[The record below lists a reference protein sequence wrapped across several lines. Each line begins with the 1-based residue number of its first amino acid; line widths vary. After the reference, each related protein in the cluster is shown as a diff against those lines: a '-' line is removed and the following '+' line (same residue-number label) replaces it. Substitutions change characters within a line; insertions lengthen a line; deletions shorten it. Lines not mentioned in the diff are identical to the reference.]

1 MAKKQSEVCYTRSTL
16 AELLE
21 ITPEEAQA
29 LMEREDFP
37 ATLITGKSYAITPE
51 NLHSWL
57 ELQARTVEGVNDFS
71 ITL

>member
-1 MAKKQSEVCYTRSTL
+1 MSKKQSEICYTRSTL

-21 ITPEEAQA
+21 ISTEEAQA

-37 ATLITGKSYAITPE
+37 ATRIADNAYAVTPE

-57 ELQARTVEGVNDFS
+57 EQRARTVEGVNDLS

>member
-1 MAKKQSEVCYTRSTL
+1 MAKKQSEICYTRSTL

-21 ITPEEAQA
+21 ISTEEAQA

-37 ATLITGKSYAITPE
+37 ATRITGNNYAITPE

-57 ELQARTVEGVNDFS
+57 EKQARTVEGMNDLS

>member
-1 MAKKQSEVCYTRSTL
+1 MARKQSEVCYTRSTL

-29 LMEREDFP
+29 LMESADFP
-37 ATLITGKSYAITPE
+37 ATRITGSSYAVTPE

-57 ELQARTVEGVNDFS
+57 ERQARTVEGINDLT
-71 ITL
+71 IGL

>member
-1 MAKKQSEVCYTRSTL
+1 MARKQSEVCYTRSTL

-21 ITPEEAQA
+21 ITPEEAQE

-37 ATLITGKSYAITPE
+37 ATRITG
-51 NLHSWL
+51 
-57 ELQARTVEGVNDFS
+57 QRVEGVNDNFS

>member
-1 MAKKQSEVCYTRSTL
+1 MAKKQDAICYTRSTL

-21 ITPEEAQA
+21 ISTEEAQA
-29 LMEREDFP
+29 LMEHEDFP
-37 ATLITGKSYAITPE
+37 ATRITGSTYAVTPE

-57 ELQARTVEGVNDFS
+57 AQQARTVEGINDLS

>member
-1 MAKKQSEVCYTRSTL
+1 MAKKQSEICYTRSTL

-21 ITPEEAQA
+21 ISTEEAQA

-37 ATLITGKSYAITPE
+37 TTRITGNAYAVTPE

-57 ELQARTVEGVNDFS
+57 EQRARTVEGVNDLS

>member
-1 MAKKQSEVCYTRSTL
+1 MAKKQNEICYTRSTL
-16 AELLE
+16 ADLLE
-21 ITPEEAQA
+21 ISPEEAQA

-37 ATLITGKSYAITPE
+37 ATRITGSAYAVTPE

-57 ELQARTVEGVNDFS
+57 EKQARTVEGVNDFS